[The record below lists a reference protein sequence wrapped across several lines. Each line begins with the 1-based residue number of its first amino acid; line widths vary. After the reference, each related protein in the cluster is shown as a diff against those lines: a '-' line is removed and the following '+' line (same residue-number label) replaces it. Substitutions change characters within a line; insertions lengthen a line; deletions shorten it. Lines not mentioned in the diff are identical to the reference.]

1 MKRKYRLFKRKGTS
15 SAALLS
21 LLLAFLLLAGCSP
34 SVPAPSQSPEPFSE
48 SHPAASL
55 SYLQVEAEQVLTA
68 ESADMVIYPE
78 EGTVIRE
85 IPEGTLLT
93 VLAAA
98 ASENQE
104 WLLIRMRDLRSPS
117 NLIGWVKKGKTLAYD
132 ESLKEQLVSPIL
144 IPGGTTVYP
153 NSNDGKILRDNA
165 ETQGADTYGSVL
177 RREDGYLLLVLTSGT
192 EVWAA
197 EDTIQAG
204 YP

>member
-1 MKRKYRLFKRKGTS
+1 MKRKYRLFKRNGTS

-68 ESADMVIYPE
+68 ESAAMVIYPE

-153 NSNDGKILRDNA
+153 NSSDGKILRDNA

-177 RREDGYLLLVLTSGT
+177 RSKDGYLLLVLTSGT

-197 EDTIQAG
+197 EDAVQAG
-204 YP
+204 NP

>member
-68 ESADMVIYPE
+68 ESAAMVIYPE

-177 RREDGYLLLVLTSGT
+177 RSEDGYLLLVLTSGM

-197 EDTIQAG
+197 EDAVQAG
-204 YP
+204 NP

>member
-68 ESADMVIYPE
+68 ESAAMIIYPE
-78 EGTVIRE
+78 ESTVIRE

-153 NSNDGKILRDNA
+153 NSSDGKILRDNA

-192 EVWAA
+192 EVWAS

>member
-68 ESADMVIYPE
+68 ESAAMVIYPE

-98 ASENQE
+98 ASETQE

>member
-1 MKRKYRLFKRKGTS
+1 MKRKYRLFKRKGMP

-68 ESADMVIYPE
+68 ESAAMLIYPE
-78 EGTVIRE
+78 DDTLIRE

-98 ASENQE
+98 ASEKQE

-117 NLIGWVKKGKTLAYD
+117 NLIGWIEKGKTLAYD
-132 ESLKEQLVSPIL
+132 DSLMGKLVSPVLLPAGTAIHPVSSDGGIL
-144 IPGGTTVYP
+144 W
-153 NSNDGKILRDNA
+153 DRE

-177 RREDGYLLLVLTSGT
+177 RREDGYLLLALTGGA

-197 EDTIQAG
+197 ADAVMAG
-204 YP
+204 NP

>member
-48 SHPAASL
+48 SHPVASL

-68 ESADMVIYPE
+68 ESAAMVIYPE

-197 EDTIQAG
+197 EDAVQAG
-204 YP
+204 NP

>member
-68 ESADMVIYPE
+68 ESAAMVIYPE

-132 ESLKEQLVSPIL
+132 ESITLKPPYSMSSFTIYDFATPFICFCFLFRPPISKVRSPTRKSDT
-144 IPGGTTVYP
+144 GEVTGSSTTR
-153 NSNDGKILRDNA
+153 N
-165 ETQGADTYGSVL
+165 
-177 RREDGYLLLVLTSGT
+177 
-192 EVWAA
+192 
-197 EDTIQAG
+197 
-204 YP
+204 

>member
-68 ESADMVIYPE
+68 ESAAMVIYPE

-177 RREDGYLLLVLTSGT
+177 RSEDGYLLLVLTSGT

-197 EDTIQAG
+197 EDAVQAG
-204 YP
+204 NP

>member
-68 ESADMVIYPE
+68 ESAAMVIYPE

>member
-68 ESADMVIYPE
+68 ESAAMVIYPE
-78 EGTVIRE
+78 EGAVIRE

-177 RREDGYLLLVLTSGT
+177 RSEDGYLLLVLTSGT

-197 EDTIQAG
+197 EDAVQAG
-204 YP
+204 NP

>member
-197 EDTIQAG
+197 EDAVQAG
-204 YP
+204 NP

>member
-68 ESADMVIYPE
+68 ESAAMVIYPE

-192 EVWAA
+192 ELWAA